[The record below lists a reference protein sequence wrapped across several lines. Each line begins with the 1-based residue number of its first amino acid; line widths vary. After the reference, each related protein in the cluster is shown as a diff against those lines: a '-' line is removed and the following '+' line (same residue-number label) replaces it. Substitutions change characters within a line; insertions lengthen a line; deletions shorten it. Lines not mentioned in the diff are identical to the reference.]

1 MSDITPFDPLTA
13 PAVTFPRQAADS
25 YEQAMGRWSRCL
37 APLLIRF
44 GGVTDGDRVLDVGCG
59 TGSLTFALPEVGNI
73 ASVAGIDQSEAFIS
87 HARAHNTDT
96 RIAFHRG
103 DARALPFGDA
113 SFDRALSMLVMQ
125 FIPDAPRA
133 VAEMRRVVRPGG
145 TVTAAVWDSYGGM
158 TPTRMVQDIAAVL
171 DPTFERRLFRSL
183 SAPDEM
189 ANAWREHGLV
199 DVEQTSLLI
208 RMEYSCFDDYW
219 LPLTAEG
226 VVAQLVNRVSSAA
239 RTALTEQVRRAYCA
253 ELPDGPRSFAVVAW
267 ACRGTVPD

>member
-1 MSDITPFDPLTA
+1 MSAITPFNPLTA
-13 PAVTFPRQAADS
+13 PATTFPRQAADS
-25 YEQAMGRWSRCL
+25 YEQAMGRWSRRL

-59 TGSLTFALPEVGNI
+59 TGSLIFALPENI

-87 HARAHNTDT
+87 YARARNIDT
-96 RIAFHRG
+96 RIAFHQG
-103 DARALPFGDA
+103 DARVLPIGDA

-158 TPTRMVQDIAAVL
+158 TPTRLVQDIAAVL

-189 ANAWREHGLV
+189 ANAWREQGLV

-208 RMEYSCFDDYW
+208 RMEYTCFDDYW

-226 VVAQLVNRVSSAA
+226 VVAQLVERVSSAA
-239 RTALTEQVRRAYCA
+239 RTVLTEQVRRAYCA
-253 ELPDGPRSFAVVAW
+253 ELPDGPRSFAAVAW
-267 ACRGTVPD
+267 ACRGTVSN

>member
-1 MSDITPFDPLTA
+1 MSDKTPFNPLTA
-13 PAVTFPRQAADS
+13 PAVTFPHQAADT
-25 YEQAMGRWSRCL
+25 YEQAMGRWSRHL

-44 GGVTDGDRVLDVGCG
+44 GSVTDGDRVGDVGCG
-59 TGSLTFALPEVGNI
+59 TGSLTFALPEICNI
-73 ASVAGIDQSEAFIS
+73 ASVAGIDQSDSFID
-87 HARAHNTDT
+87 HARARNTDT
-96 RIAFHRG
+96 RIAFHKA

-133 VAEMRRVVRPGG
+133 VAEMRRVVRRGG

-189 ANAWREHGLV
+189 ANAWRDQGLV
-199 DVEQTSLLI
+199 DIEQTSLLI
-208 RMEYSCFDDYW
+208 RIEYTCFDDYW

-226 VVAQLVNRVSSAA
+226 VVAQLVKRVSSAV

-253 ELPDGPRSFAVVAW
+253 ELPDGPRSFAAVAW